1 MMDSPIGL
9 WQVKKMQSSSC
20 LVGTFIVFTSR
31 LAAPLA
37 MVLAFSSCVHGPKR
51 ENDNVL
57 SYLNGENYQAPA
69 EGIPLAMT
77 RQSPV
82 THISGVLNAENTPL
96 PEPLKYQ
103 TLVLSRGQSELARV
117 MTDAQGQ
124 FIFSGEIPNGSYS
137 ITLISEHFKLNSVL
151 NVSAYKTEGLKLI
164 ATSAQR

>member
-1 MMDSPIGL
+1 MKTS
-9 WQVKKMQSSSC
+9 
-20 LVGTFIVFTSR
+20 VGTAQTS
-31 LAAPLA
+31 LVLIAATL
-37 MVLAFSSCVHGPKR
+37 FSGCVHGPKR

-82 THISGVLNAENTPL
+82 THISGVLYVETSPL

-117 MTDAQGQ
+117 MTDAQGK
-124 FIFSGEIPNGSYS
+124 FIFSGEIPNGSYAIS
-137 ITLISEHFKLNSVL
+137 LISEHFRLNTVL

-164 ATSAQR
+164 ATSVH

>member
-1 MMDSPIGL
+1 MKP
-9 WQVKKMQSSSC
+9 SSRW
-20 LVGTFIVFTSR
+20 VGTNKAFVTKFAAILG
-31 LAAPLA
+31 LAL
-37 MVLAFSSCVHGPKR
+37 VTSSCVHGPKR

-82 THISGVLNAENTPL
+82 THISGVLFVDTSPL

-103 TLVLSRGQSELARV
+103 TLILSRDLTEIARV
-117 MTDAQGQ
+117 MTDAQGR

-137 ITLISEHFKLNSVL
+137 ITLVSEHFRLNTVL
-151 NVSAYKTEGLKLI
+151 NISAYKTEGLKLV
-164 ATSAQR
+164 ATSVQR